1 MMKQNNKGL
10 SLVELIV
17 VIAIMAVVIGIGALS
32 FNLLF
37 GTQAKSCA
45 QKFSGM
51 LNETKTGCMSRYDE
65 TMTLSY
71 RFAGSDPAITTAGF
85 YTENELF
92 TIKKDASAET
102 TGSEI
107 RKMGGSRVLITVYM
121 TGIEPFVINK
131 DNGNSITVSFDRASG
146 AFDETSAVVN
156 GTAVTGYIDKIT
168 FQSGL
173 RTYTITMVQETGKHT
188 LQG

>member
-17 VIAIMAVVIGIGALS
+17 VFAIMAVVIGMGVLS
-32 FNLLF
+32 FSLLF

-45 QKFSGM
+45 QKVSGM
-51 LNETKTGCMSRYDE
+51 LSETKTGCLSRYDE

-71 RFAGSDPAITTAGF
+71 RLAGSDPAITTDGY
-85 YTENELF
+85 YTENAVF
-92 TIKKDASAET
+92 TIDRNAESKSL
-102 TGSEI
+102 GSEI
-107 RKMGGSRVLITVYM
+107 RRMGGSNVVITVHM
-121 TGIEPFVINK
+121 SDGSFFVLGQNNK
-131 DNGNSITVSFDRASG
+131 ITISFDRSSG
-146 AFDETSAVVN
+146 AFEKASTVVDGSA
-156 GTAVTGYIDKIT
+156 GSGYIDKIT

>member
-1 MMKQNNKGL
+1 MKQNNKGL

-17 VIAIMAVVIGIGALS
+17 VIAIMAVVIGIGAFS
-32 FNLLF
+32 FSLLF

-45 QKFSGM
+45 QKVSGM
-51 LNETKTGCMSRYDE
+51 LNETKTGCLSRYDE

-71 RFAGSDPAITTAGF
+71 RLAGSDPAITADGY
-85 YTENELF
+85 YTENALF
-92 TIKKDASAET
+92 TIDKSAEPKSI
-102 TGSEI
+102 GSEI
-107 RKMGGSRVLITVYM
+107 RRMGGSRVVITVYM
-121 TGIEPFVINK
+121 ADGSFFVLGQN
-131 DNGNSITVSFDRASG
+131 NTITIRFDRSSG
-146 AFDETSAVVN
+146 AFEKATTVVD
-156 GTAVTGYIDKIT
+156 GSDGSGYIDKIT

>member
-1 MMKQNNKGL
+1 MKKNNKGL

-32 FNLLF
+32 FSLMF

-45 QKFSGM
+45 QKVSGM

-65 TMTLSY
+65 TMTLRY
-71 RFAGSDPAITTAGF
+71 RLAGSDPAITSAGY

-92 TIKKDASAET
+92 TINKDAAAVT
-102 TGSEI
+102 TGSEF
-107 RKMGGSRVLITVYM
+107 RKMGGSRVVITVYM
-121 TGIEPFVINK
+121 ADGSSFELGQN
-131 DNGNSITVSFDRASG
+131 NSVTMSFDRASG
-146 AFDETSAVVN
+146 AFDEATFVVGGSA
-156 GTAVTGYIDKIT
+156 GSGYVDKIT

-173 RTYTITMVQETGKHT
+173 RTYTISMVQETGKHT